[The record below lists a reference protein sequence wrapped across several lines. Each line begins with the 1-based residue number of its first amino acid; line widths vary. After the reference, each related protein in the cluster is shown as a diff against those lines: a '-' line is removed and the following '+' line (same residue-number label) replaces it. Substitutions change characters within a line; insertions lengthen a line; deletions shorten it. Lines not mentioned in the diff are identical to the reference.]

1 MGQDASHAQNMYSVP
16 SYLPTPT
23 PVPPEISSNG
33 ADPQGIDSSGE
44 EYKSAEELR
53 DIARQW
59 AVRDSFSEAQLAEL
73 DQLMSLVSSTY
84 IPSGKVSQSREFDRG
99 AFGKIYTAKYD
110 GGDVAVKQMVNDA
123 GKSSIKNKMREL
135 LLELSVLVRIRH
147 PNIVTFWGTLCS
159 FPDATNPGR
168 QPYFGMVFELC
179 PRKSLHNALYDEPRG
194 TLNSEMK
201 TRIAVQ
207 IAYGIAYLH
216 SKRADDHRSIIH
228 RDINTRNILLTSDM
242 TPKICDFGC
251 ARVVGSNGKL
261 STTTISGSPPY
272 MAPEQLRGD
281 SLSEAV
287 DVWAFSVVLWEMIAE
302 RIPWHPIHQDMNALK
317 DAIITRR
324 QRLPIPQGHSVS
336 DKYINCIIAGTQLNP
351 EDRPRMIQMAK
362 ELQRT

>member
-1 MGQDASHAQNMYSVP
+1 MDVRRPEEHAAAIQPNAVIDHGRRVDVPAGQSVALESAS
-16 SYLPTPT
+16 
-23 PVPPEISSNG
+23 
-33 ADPQGIDSSGE
+33 E

-53 DIARQW
+53 EIARQW
-59 AVRDSFSEAQLAEL
+59 AVRDSFAESQLAEL

-84 IPSGKVSQSREFDRG
+84 IPSSKVVQSRELDRG
-99 AFGKIYTAKYD
+99 AFGKIYCAKYD
-110 GGDVAVKQMVNDA
+110 GGEVVVKQMVGDS
-123 GKSSIKNKMREL
+123 GKTSIKNKMREL

-159 FPDATNPGR
+159 FPDAANPHR

-179 PRKSLHNALYDEPRG
+179 QRKSLHAALYEEPRG
-194 TLNSEMK
+194 QLTPEQK
-201 TRIAVQ
+201 TRIAIQ

-228 RDINTRNILLTSDM
+228 RDINTRNILLMDDL

-281 SLSEAV
+281 SLSDAV

-324 QRLPIPQGHSVS
+324 QRLPIPPNPRVS
-336 DKYINCIIAGTQLNP
+336 QSYINCIIAGMHLQP
-351 EDRPRMIQMAK
+351 EERPRMIQMAK